1 MNALLVLALSSAACW
16 LFAGG
21 RSPWRTPP
29 RRPARHGPGAFAGQ
43 RPPPQESLPR
53 LVRQLASL
61 LAAGRTGPILW
72 GAMAQVLAAEQRR
85 AQGAAGAGAGAG
97 ARGQAGAEGADS
109 ARTANTQRQ
118 QVAGTG
124 QLTQSA
130 SGPDAALLLVLAVQ
144 RASAM
149 GLPTASAIRN
159 ACGESAGHGG
169 GRRQGSGTLTPQQRR
184 TWLDV
189 AACFEVCEVSGA
201 PVAAVLDRLAA
212 AIEADHDA
220 AALRETALAG
230 PRATVRLLTWL
241 PFVGL
246 GLGMVMGVDP
256 LEALFG
262 SPVGWT
268 VLAAGVG
275 FAVVGRAWSAKMIS
289 SAARPVQTLSGRRR

>member
-1 MNALLVLALSSAACW
+1 MNAFLVLALSSTACL

-21 RSPWRTPP
+21 RSPWRTSPW
-29 RRPARHGPGAFAGQ
+29 RPARNGRGAFV
-43 RPPPQESLPR
+43 RNRHPPQESLPR

-72 GAMAQVLAAEQRR
+72 GAMVQVLAAEQRR
-85 AQGAAGAGAGAG
+85 VQGAAGARGRSGFGAGNSAG
-97 ARGQAGAEGADS
+97 AAGAP
-109 ARTANTQRQ
+109 RHQL
-118 QVAGTG
+118 AGTG
-124 QLTQSA
+124 QAGQSA
-130 SGPDAALLLVLAVQ
+130 PAPDATLLLVLEVQ

-149 GLPTASAIRN
+149 GLPTAAAIRS
-159 ACGESAGHGG
+159 ACRDSAGHGA
-169 GRRQGSGTLTPQQRR
+169 GRRPGSGTLTAQQRR
-184 TWLDV
+184 TWLEV
-189 AACFEVCEVSGA
+189 AACFEVCEASGA

-212 AIEADHDA
+212 ALEADHDA

-230 PRATVRLLTWL
+230 PRATVRLLSWL

-256 LEALFG
+256 LAALFG

-275 FAVVGRAWSAKMIS
+275 FAAAGRTWSAKMIS
-289 SAARPVQTLSGRRR
+289 AAARPVQTPSGRRR

>member
-1 MNALLVLALSSAACW
+1 MNTLLVFALSSAACW

-21 RSPWRTPP
+21 RTPWRTPP
-29 RRPARHGPGAFAGQ
+29 RRPARHGPGAFARQ

-72 GAMAQVLAAEQRR
+72 SAMAQVLAAEQRR
-85 AQGAAGAGAGAG
+85 VQGAGAEARGRVGAGGADLARAAGA
-97 ARGQAGAEGADS
+97 
-109 ARTANTQRQ
+109 QRQ
-118 QVAGTG
+118 QMAGTG
-124 QLTQSA
+124 RAGQSA
-130 SGPDAALLLVLAVQ
+130 SGPDATLLLVLAVQ

-169 GRRQGSGTLTPQQRR
+169 ERRQGSGTLTPQQRR

-189 AACFEVCEVSGA
+189 AACFEVCEASGA

-256 LEALFG
+256 LAALFG

-275 FAVVGRAWSAKMIS
+275 FAVVGRTWSAKMIS